1 MTEQKQDSL
10 QRFIFDETD
19 IRGQVIQL
27 QHAYQDCMANAEY
40 PAAVA
45 ELLGEFV
52 AAAALLVSTLKF
64 AGKLTLQVRG
74 EGPVSTLM
82 AEATN
87 EFKVR
92 AIAQLNPEA
101 GDVEN
106 LQQGLGNGTV
116 TITIE
121 PLKGQRYQ
129 GIVPLDGV
137 NLAQCLEHYFKQS
150 EQLDTRLWLA
160 ADGKSCGGFML
171 QALPAQICTDADKR
185 AEQWQHAEALAD
197 TLKPEELLG
206 LDNEELL
213 YRLYHQDKVRL
224 LAQHE
229 VAFKCSCSR
238 ERTAQSLKTLGRE
251 ELEGIIAEQ
260 GEITTSCQFCL
271 SQYRFNGA
279 DIAEL
284 YGDQQQPRLH

>member
-1 MTEQKQDSL
+1 MTDQTPNSL

-27 QHAYQDCMANAEY
+27 EQAYQDCLANADY
-40 PAAVA
+40 PELVA
-45 ELLGEFV
+45 QLLGEFI

-64 AGKLTLQVRG
+64 AGRLSLQVRG
-74 EGPVSTLM
+74 EGPVTMLM

-101 GDVEN
+101 GELES
-106 LQQGLGNGTV
+106 LQQGLGDGTV
-116 TITIE
+116 IITIE
-121 PLKGQRYQ
+121 PLQGQRYQ
-129 GIVPLDGV
+129 GVVPLEGI
-137 NLAQCLEHYFKQS
+137 NLAACLEHYFKQS

-160 ADGKSCGGFML
+160 CDGKRSAGFML
-171 QALPAQICTDADKR
+171 QALPAQICTDEEKR
-185 AEQWQHAEALAD
+185 AEQWQHAEALGE
-197 TLKPEELLG
+197 TLKQEELLT
-206 LDNEELL
+206 LAHEEIL

-224 LAQHE
+224 LAQHD
-229 VAFKCSCSR
+229 VAFECSCSR

-251 ELEGIIAEQ
+251 ELESIIAEQ
-260 GEITTSCQFCL
+260 GEIKTNCQFCL
-271 SQYRFNGA
+271 NEYQFNA
-279 DIAEL
+279 DDVAGL